1 MQARTRES
9 WARVLDAGV
18 ALLEDGGYGALT
30 IAALC
35 ERAAVTPPTI
45 YARAGSKEQLLLAVY
60 ERAMERVTADDAL
73 DPADPRWAA
82 MAPTERVR
90 AAVGAVARVWLRHA
104 RLLRAI
110 VHRAATDEE
119 VFRRGAVASRDVAA
133 RFRAIVPAAEREAD
147 ACFRVVYAALVQRVV
162 YGPGFESDVR
172 WDEDGFT
179 TMLGDVAVRYLGI
192 TEERP

>member
-1 MQARTRES
+1 
-9 WARVLDAGV
+9 VLDAGV

-35 ERAAVTPPTI
+35 DRAAVTPPTI

-60 ERAMERVTADDAL
+60 ERAMQRITADDVL
-73 DPADPRWAA
+73 DPADPRWDDLASA
-82 MAPTERVR
+82 ERVR

-104 RLLRAI
+104 KVLRAI

-119 VFRRGAVASRDVAA
+119 VFRRGAVTSRDVAA

-147 ACFRVVYAALVQRVV
+147 ACFRIVYASLVQRVV
-162 YGPGFESDVR
+162 YGPDFESDVP
-172 WDEDGFT
+172 WDEDAFT
-179 TMLGDVAVRYLGI
+179 TMLGEVAVRYLRMD
-192 TEERP
+192 EERP